1 MVSGEGMVS
10 PKGGIIDELKIVNRL
25 IWKTEHISRRSFPQV
40 AHNLITLRFKNILE
54 EMGFKAI
61 LQQSQDYYM
70 SKRKVIKGRVDMLAT
85 NESKS
90 IAIEYDAGSYWEI
103 RSIRKL
109 SEARADF
116 VVLIIGTGSI
126 YNQYHN
132 NIHKRLLKLKNKKG
146 VIASLRL
153 KEIDSIQNLLK
164 FYNLDN
170 ITKLPLKPCLR
181 QAGF

>member
-1 MVSGEGMVS
+1 MESGEELVS
-10 PKGGIIDELKIVNRL
+10 PKGEIIDELKIVNRL
-25 IWKTEHISRRSFPQV
+25 IWKTGYISRRSFPQV

-61 LQQSQDYYM
+61 LEQRQNYYK
-70 SKRKVIKGRVDMLAT
+70 SKKKVIKGRVDMLAI
-85 NESKS
+85 NENKS

-109 SEARADF
+109 SEIRTDF
-116 VVLIIGTGSI
+116 VVLIIGSGSI
-126 YNQYHN
+126 YNQYRN
-132 NIHKRLLKLKNKKG
+132 NIYKRLLKLKNKKG

-170 ITKLPLKPCLR
+170 IAKLPLKPSR
-181 QAGF
+181 